1 MAPPAAPEPG
11 STPWWNYFFLYD
23 GSKVKEEGD
32 PTSAGICYFY
42 PSQTLPDQQELL
54 CGQIA
59 GVVHC
64 VTEISGVPPSLIRLR
79 KLKFAVVVDGD
90 YLWVLGCAV
99 ELPDVSCRRFLEQLI
114 SLFTFYNGPVHRAY
128 MVFSQEEL
136 SRQWDRYIKHIQKNT
151 SDLHKI
157 FNSLWNLDKT
167 KVDPLLLLKAALI
180 LQTCQRSPHVLA
192 GCILYKSLI
201 VSTQLPPPLT
211 AKVLLQGDESPGQRE
226 PGGEEQQEPGEHP
239 AAEYWLP
246 SAQQPHMDSP
256 LPQGVCIIPVF
267 LTEDEVSMLRDFPVE
282 WMTRSSMSPVS
293 PGGEKNA
300 LHSQAVSES
309 TGAHETQDLSS
320 ISAQESPEQASG
332 TAAQEDAAQS
342 GGLANTGPFKGFPE
356 MEISTKNSP
365 AAKLSTPDSK
375 SSELGRKT
383 SFPSERDTKQLP
395 NPSTLHTIE
404 YAQTAGLYLEGFS
417 FPNPYAREQ
426 ESQNVE
432 KSLVDSDVEHRSFQ
446 SYSAASGSPAVCS
459 SAQELSRRKSNE
471 QEQGTLSQNSVSGG
485 SGGVDGDK
493 VQGLD
498 CPAAAVPSELQSR
511 RQQPAVEVQKSLP
524 SDPAE
529 NTQSPRSGESG
540 WVPQVDTLGAQ
551 TGVESDKLVK
561 MSLYVHCI
569 KGLVLSLLAEDDLRE
584 DQSSVEDVYHSSL
597 ASLNGLEVH
606 LRETLPK
613 DSSSSTKITYSFTH
627 YDCVQNVL
635 TANLPHTPGPL
646 DRHFLRAATLIHSDF
661 SQLPTASEMI
671 IRNAST
677 AVYACRNPVQ
687 ETYFQQ
693 LGAPLRN
700 SGVPNPHD
708 SAFSLP
714 SKAKQKLLKHGVN
727 LL

>member
-1 MAPPAAPEPG
+1 MIISAIVFFCR
-11 STPWWNYFFLYD
+11 WNYFFLYD

-42 PSQTLPDQQELL
+42 PPQTLPDQQELL

-64 VTEISGVPPSLIRLR
+64 MTEISGVPPSFIRLR
-79 KLKFAVVVDGD
+79 KLKFAVIVDGD

-114 SLFTFYNGPVHRAY
+114 GLFRFYNGPVHHAY
-128 MVFSQEEL
+128 TAFSQEEL
-136 SRQWDRYIKHIQKNT
+136 SKQWDKYIEHIQTNT

-192 GCILYKSLI
+192 GCILYKGLI

-211 AKVLLQGDESPGQRE
+211 AKVLLQGNESSGQSE
-226 PGGEEQQEPGEHP
+226 PGGEEQREP
-239 AAEYWLP
+239 
-246 SAQQPHMDSP
+246 DSS
-256 LPQGVCIIPVF
+256 LPQGVRIIPVF
-267 LTEDEVSMLRDFPVE
+267 LTEDEVSVLRDFPVE
-282 WMTRSSMSPVS
+282 WMTRSSMSPAS
-293 PGGEKNA
+293 PREEKDT
-300 LHSQAVSES
+300 LCSQVTSES
-309 TGAHETQDLSS
+309 TGVPENQDLNSTS
-320 ISAQESPEQASG
+320 VQESREQASS
-332 TAAQEDAAQS
+332 TAAPEDALQTGS
-342 GGLANTGPFKGFPE
+342 LANTGPLKDFLE
-356 MEISTKNSP
+356 LEASTKNSP
-365 AAKLSTPDSK
+365 AAELNTPGSK
-375 SSELGRKT
+375 SPELSRRASFSSETHL
-383 SFPSERDTKQLP
+383 EEL
-395 NPSTLHTIE
+395 PSTSKLHTAE
-404 YAQTAGLYLEGFS
+404 YAQTTGSSLEGF
-417 FPNPYAREQ
+417 FFLNPYVQEQ
-426 ESQNVE
+426 ESQSMGESV
-432 KSLVDSDVEHRSFQ
+432 VDFAIKQHSFQ
-446 SYSAASGSPAVCS
+446 RCPAASGSPSICS
-459 SAQELSRRKSNE
+459 PVQELSRRKSSE
-471 QEQGTLSQNSVSGG
+471 QDKQGTVSQNSIPGKSSSATGG
-485 SGGVDGDK
+485 NVC
-493 VQGLD
+493 GLD
-498 CPAAAVPSELQSR
+498 HPTTVVQPEDKSRSWLPATD
-511 RQQPAVEVQKSLP
+511 VQESLP

-529 NTQSPRSGESG
+529 NTGCPSSGESCS
-540 WVPQVDTLGAQ
+540 PFQVDSLGAQ
-551 TGVESDKLVK
+551 GGVDSGKQGQPVR

-569 KGLVLSLLAEDDLRE
+569 KGLVLSLLAEDHFKD
-584 DQSSVEDVYHSSL
+584 DQSSIEDVYQSSL

-613 DSSSSTKITYSFTH
+613 DDSSFAKATYSFIH
-627 YDCVQNVL
+627 YDCIQNVL
-635 TANLPHTPGPL
+635 TANLPHTPGPM

-661 SQLPTASEMI
+661 SHFPDVSEMI

-677 AVYACRNPVQ
+677 AIYACRNPVQ

-693 LGAPLRN
+693 LGTPLRN

>member
-1 MAPPAAPEPG
+1 LLFFR
-11 STPWWNYFFLYD
+11 WNYFFLYD

-64 VTEISGVPPSLIRLR
+64 LTEISGVPPSLIRLR

-128 MVFSQEEL
+128 MAFSQEEL
-136 SRQWDRYIKHIQKNT
+136 SRQWDRYIEHIQKNT

-167 KVDPLLLLKAALI
+167 KVDPLLLLKATLI

-192 GCILYKSLI
+192 GCILYKGFI

-211 AKVLLQGDESPGQRE
+211 AKVLLQGNESPGQSE
-226 PGGEEQQEPGEHP
+226 PGGEEQREP
-239 AAEYWLP
+239 
-246 SAQQPHMDSP
+246 DSP
-256 LPQGVCIIPVF
+256 LPQGVRVIPVF
-267 LTEDEVSMLRDFPVE
+267 LTEDEVSVLRDFPVE
-282 WMTRSSMSPVS
+282 WMTRSSVS
-293 PGGEKNA
+293 PASPRGEKNA
-300 LHSQAVSES
+300 LYSQVVSES
-309 TGAHETQDLSS
+309 TGVQENEDLNN
-320 ISAQESPEQASG
+320 ISVQEVPQQASS
-332 TAAQEDAAQS
+332 TAAPEVAVQLDS
-342 GGLANTGPFKGFPE
+342 LANTDLLKGFPE
-356 MEISTKNSP
+356 TEEK
-365 AAKLSTPDSK
+365 A
-375 SSELGRKT
+375 
-383 SFPSERDTKQLP
+383 SFPSERDMKQLP
-395 NPSTLHTIE
+395 SPSTLHAAEDAET
-404 YAQTAGLYLEGFS
+404 TGPYLEGLC
-417 FPNPYAREQ
+417 FPSPNTQTQ
-426 ESQNVE
+426 ESQSMG
-432 KSLVDSDVEHRSFQ
+432 KCLVDSDVEQHSFQ
-446 SYSAASGSPAVCS
+446 SYAASGSPAICS
-459 SAQELSRRKSNE
+459 PTQELSRRKAS
-471 QEQGTLSQNSVSGG
+471 EQGTLSQNSISEESNGAAG
-485 SGGVDGDK
+485 AIM
-493 VQGLD
+493 QGLD
-498 CPAAAVPSELQSR
+498 CLATAVQSELQSKSR
-511 RQQPAVEVQKSLP
+511 LPAGEVQESLP
-524 SDPAE
+524 SHPAE
-529 NTQSPRSGESG
+529 NAHCPRSEESDWLPQEDSLGARESG
-540 WVPQVDTLGAQ
+540 KQCKP
-551 TGVESDKLVK
+551 VK
-561 MSLYVHCI
+561 MCLYVHCI
-569 KGLVLSLLAEDDLRE
+569 KGLVLSLLAEDPLRE
-584 DQSSVEDVYHSSL
+584 NQSSIEDVYHSSL

-613 DSSSSTKITYSFTH
+613 DSSSSVKTTYSFTH

-635 TANLPHTPGPL
+635 TANLPPTLGPL
-646 DRHFLRAATLIHSDF
+646 DRQFLRAATLIHSDF
-661 SQLPTASEMI
+661 SHLPTASEI
-671 IRNAST
+671 LIRNAST
-677 AVYACRNPVQ
+677 AVYACRNPIQ

>member
-1 MAPPAAPEPG
+1 LRSSLP
-11 STPWWNYFFLYD
+11 TLCFFRWNYFFLYD

-59 GVVHC
+59 GVVRC
-64 VTEISGVPPSLIRLR
+64 TAEISGAPPTLIRLR

-99 ELPDVSCRRFLEQLI
+99 ELPDISCRRFLEQLI

-128 MVFSQEEL
+128 MMFSKEEL
-136 SRQWDRYIKHIQKNT
+136 GRQWDRYIEHIQKNT
-151 SDLHKI
+151 SDLHRI

-192 GCILYKSLI
+192 GCILYRGLI

-226 PGGEEQQEPGEHP
+226 PGGEKQREP
-239 AAEYWLP
+239 
-246 SAQQPHMDSP
+246 DSP
-256 LPQGVCIIPVF
+256 LPQGVHIIPVF
-267 LTEDEVSMLRDFPVE
+267 LTEDEVSVLREFPVE
-282 WMTRSSMSPVS
+282 WMTRSSMSPAS
-293 PGGEKNA
+293 TRGGKNA
-300 LHSQAVSES
+300 LCSQGASEP
-309 TGAHETQDLSS
+309 TGVNEKQDLNN
-320 ISAQESPEQASG
+320 ISVQESPEQASS
-332 TAAQEDAAQS
+332 AAAPEGAVQS
-342 GGLANTGPFKGFPE
+342 GSLANSDPLKGFPE
-356 MEISTKNSP
+356 MEASTKNSP
-365 AAKLSTPDSK
+365 TAKLSRPDSK
-375 SSELGRKT
+375 SSQLTGRA
-383 SFPSERDTKQLP
+383 SFPSERDAKQLP
-395 NPSTLHTIE
+395 SPSTLHTAE
-404 YAQTAGLYLEGFS
+404 RSQTAGPYLEGFS
-417 FPNPYAREQ
+417 FPNPYAQEQ
-426 ESQNVE
+426 ESENVG
-432 KSLVDSDVEHRSFQ
+432 KSLVDSDVEQHHFQ
-446 SYSAASGSPAVCS
+446 SSHAASGSPAICS
-459 SAQELSRRKSNE
+459 PAELDRRKSSE
-471 QEQGTLSQNSVSGG
+471 QDEQGTVSQNNVSGESKG
-485 SGGVDGDK
+485 AAGDN
-493 VQGLD
+493 VRGLD
-498 CPAAAVPSELQSR
+498 GPATAAQPELQSR
-511 RQQPAVEVQKSLP
+511 SQRPAVEVQEGLP
-524 SDPAE
+524 SDTAE
-529 NTQSPRSGESG
+529 DTHCPRSGESG
-540 WVPQVDTLGAQ
+540 RPPRVDGVGAQ
-551 TGVESDKLVK
+551 AGVESGKPCTPVK
-561 MSLYVHCI
+561 MSLYVHCL
-569 KGLVLSLLAEDDLRE
+569 KGLVLCLLAEDHLRE
-584 DQSSVEDVYHSSL
+584 DQGSVQDVYHSSL

-613 DSSSSTKITYSFTH
+613 DDSSSAKTTYSFTH

-646 DRHFLRAATLIHSDF
+646 DRHFLRAATLIHADF
-661 SQLPTASEMI
+661 SQLPAASEVI
-671 IRNAST
+671 VRNAST

>member
-1 MAPPAAPEPG
+1 MARPAAPEPG
-11 STPWWNYFFLYD
+11 SAPWWNYFFLYD

-42 PSQTLPDQQELL
+42 PPQTLPDQQELL

-64 VTEISGVPPSLIRLR
+64 ITEISGVPPSLIRLR

-114 SLFTFYNGPVHRAY
+114 SLFAFYNGPVHCAY
-128 MVFSQEEL
+128 VAFSQEEL
-136 SRQWDRYIKHIQKNT
+136 SRQWDRYIEHIQKNT

-192 GCILYKSLI
+192 GCILYKGLI

-211 AKVLLQGDESPGQRE
+211 AKVLLQGNESPGQSE
-226 PGGEEQQEPGEHP
+226 PGGEEQREP
-239 AAEYWLP
+239 
-246 SAQQPHMDSP
+246 DSP
-256 LPQGVCIIPVF
+256 LPQGVHIIPVF
-267 LTEDEVSMLRDFPVE
+267 LTEDEVSELRDFPVE
-282 WMTRSSMSPVS
+282 WMTRSYVS
-293 PGGEKNA
+293 TAGPRGEKNT
-300 LHSQAVSES
+300 LSSQAVSES
-309 TGAHETQDLSS
+309 TGVHENQDLNNISVQEAPEPASS
-320 ISAQESPEQASG
+320 
-332 TAAQEDAAQS
+332 TAAPEDAVQS
-342 GGLANTGPFKGFPE
+342 GSLANTGLLKGFPTTE
-356 MEISTKNSP
+356 AGTKNSP
-365 AAKLSTPDSK
+365 TAKLSSPDSK
-375 SSELGRKT
+375 SSELSRKA
-383 SFPSERDTKQLP
+383 SFPLERDMTQLLS
-395 NPSTLHTIE
+395 PSTIRTAE
-404 YAQTAGLYLEGFS
+404 CAQTTGPYLEGFC
-417 FPNPYAREQ
+417 FPNPYAQ
-426 ESQNVE
+426 ESQSLA
-432 KSLVDSDVEHRSFQ
+432 KSLVDSDVEQRSFQ
-446 SYSAASGSPAVCS
+446 SYRATSGSPAICPP
-459 SAQELSRRKSNE
+459 AQELSRRKSSEQDE
-471 QEQGTLSQNSVSGG
+471 QETMSQNSVSGEG
-485 SGGVDGDK
+485 SGAAGGN
-493 VQGLD
+493 VQGLG
-498 CPAAAVPSELQSR
+498 CPAVAVQSELQSR
-511 RQQPAVEVQKSLP
+511 SQLPAVEVQESLP

-529 NTQSPRSGESG
+529 NMHCPRSGESG
-540 WVPQVDTLGAQ
+540 WLPQRDGLGAQ
-551 TGVESDKLVK
+551 AGVESGKQSKLVK

-569 KGLVLSLLAEDDLRE
+569 KGLVLSLLAEDHLQE
-584 DQSSVEDVYHSSL
+584 DQSSIEDVYHSSL

-613 DSSSSTKITYSFTH
+613 DSSSSAKTTYSFTH
-627 YDCVQNVL
+627 YDCVQNIL

-661 SQLPTASEMI
+661 NQLPTASEVI